1 MTGFEPGSSG
11 ARSDHCATTT
21 TLDIFSFHLS
31 FGKEFDEISDK
42 AKSFITSTIVKRK
55 EDRLDAEQCLEHPW
69 LQR

>member
-1 MTGFEPGSSG
+1 MTGFEPGSS
-11 ARSDHCATTT
+11 ARSYHCATAT
-21 TLDIFSFHLS
+21 TLDILYFHLS

-42 AKSFITSTIVKRK
+42 AKSFITSTIVKKK